1 MEKATKILV
10 MATLAS
16 VIVFPMTA
24 TLAVLVVTDLVN
36 TMERGNRRPALR
48 VKNSSPGSPEHSEP
62 RGKQPVR
69 RASPSA
75 LTFKTTV
82 FSPESRDRPVGV
94 TSRPVFH

>member
-36 TMERGNRRPALR
+36 TMREEIEDRPSGSKTPALGAPSIPSLEESNPSEER
-48 VKNSSPGSPEHSEP
+48 VLPP
-62 RGKQPVR
+62 
-69 RASPSA
+69 
-75 LTFKTTV
+75 
-82 FSPESRDRPVGV
+82 
-94 TSRPVFH
+94 